1 MTAQPIRVLHIL
13 CSKRFSGAEN
23 VVCQIIRMFENDERY
38 EMVYCSPDGE
48 IRHALE
54 QRGVN
59 YALVSAAT
67 PKNIRKIIKKV
78 NPTVIH
84 AHDMKASVLSALVC
98 GSVPVISH
106 IHGNSLA
113 AGKRTLKAI
122 LYRLAAKKARHIF
135 WVSEDALEG
144 YCYKKDVEYKSSML
158 ENVVDAER
166 IISRADCA
174 VVKDSF
180 DVVYVGRL
188 EYPKNPERIIGILDA
203 VTSTDPSITAAVVGG
218 GDMEME
224 TRRLVEE
231 RGLGGRI
238 RMMGF
243 VDNPLGIMKNAKVM
257 IMASLFEGMPMS
269 ALEATCLG
277 LPIVCTPTDGLCKL
291 VIDGKTGYLR
301 ENDEDIVEKTVQI
314 IRDADERERLSRE
327 AKKRAEQFSDL
338 ASYRDVL
345 DKEYMKCLKKGKDT
359 EI

>member
-48 IRHALE
+48 IRRALE

-144 YCYKKDVEYKSSML
+144 YCYKKDVKHKSSML
-158 ENVVDAER
+158 ENVVDAELIR
-166 IISRADCA
+166 SRADRA
-174 VVKDSF
+174 DIKESF

-188 EYPKNPERIIGILDA
+188 EYPKNPERIIGILDK
-203 VTSTDPSITAAVVGG
+203 VTKTDPDITAAVVGG
-218 GDMEME
+218 GDMETE
-224 TRRLVEE
+224 I
-231 RGLGGRI
+231 RGLVNEHGLGDRI

-291 VIDGKTGYLR
+291 VVDGQTGCLR
-301 ENDEDIVEKTVQI
+301 TSDEEIVSAVLHI
-314 IRDADERERLSRE
+314 VNDERERERMSLA
-327 AKKRAEQFSDL
+327 AKKRAENFSDL
-338 ASYRDVL
+338 ASYHDAL
-345 DKEYMKCLKKGKDT
+345 DKEYVKCLK
-359 EI
+359 